1 MRIIYSILLLTCIS
15 GHLFAQRSETVQTN
29 DSTFSAIKQLKEVII
44 TAEKRELSI
53 NEIPVAL
60 SVISGKNLLN
70 ENNPD
75 LRNLSGI
82 VPNFYMQ
89 EGGLKLSTPLYI
101 RGIGTV
107 SGTPPVGLYVDGV
120 PIFDKKAF
128 IFDLYDIKQIEVL
141 RGRKPLCMA
150 GTALSA

>member
-1 MRIIYSILLLTCIS
+1 MRIIYSILLLTFIS

-29 DSTFSAIKQLKEVII
+29 DSTFSVIKQLKEVVI

-53 NEIPVAL
+53 SEIPVAL

-82 VPNFYMQ
+82 VPEF
-89 EGGLKLSTPLYI
+89 LH
-101 RGIGTV
+101 
-107 SGTPPVGLYVDGV
+107 
-120 PIFDKKAF
+120 A
-128 IFDLYDIKQIEVL
+128 
-141 RGRKPLCMA
+141 GRRLETIN
-150 GTALSA
+150 TALCSRNWNGIRDPTRRFVRGWCPDL

>member
-1 MRIIYSILLLTCIS
+1 MRIIYSILLLTFIS

-29 DSTFSAIKQLKEVII
+29 DSTFSVIKQLKEVVI

-53 NEIPVAL
+53 SEIPVAL

-89 EGGLKLSTPLYI
+89 EGGLKLSTPLYV

-107 SGTPPVGLYVDGV
+107 SGTPPVGLYVD
-120 PIFDKKAF
+120 
-128 IFDLYDIKQIEVL
+128 
-141 RGRKPLCMA
+141 
-150 GTALSA
+150 

>member
-70 ENNPD
+70 ENNPGPPQLVGNRSEFLHAGRWLEIID
-75 LRNLSGI
+75 PTLYPRNWNGI
-82 VPNFYMQ
+82 RNPARRFV
-89 EGGLKLSTPLYI
+89 
-101 RGIGTV
+101 RGW
-107 SGTPPVGLYVDGV
+107 SPD
-120 PIFDKKAF
+120 F
-128 IFDLYDIKQIEVL
+128 
-141 RGRKPLCMA
+141 
-150 GTALSA
+150 